1 MKHIT
6 IYSLMIVCSV
16 FTSLLVTSCNSDLN
30 SNIKDDPYS
39 GGKAPLGIGL
49 LAESPSPES
58 AYPNDTVVFKAKGM
72 LNWCD
77 PQSGRYDFK
86 FYISDEE
93 TKIVT
98 ATDTTITVKVPGN
111 LSSGTAYIVLK
122 EQVFYG
128 PRLTVL
134 GNIRI
139 GCSGDSNAILL
150 PVLFLATVGQAVT
163 ELLMH
168 YPCNRTSRSHS
179 MEHMWS
185 AIFPFFITGRSR
197 RPHSGQV

>member
-134 GNIRI
+134 GNIKI
-139 GCSGDSNAILL
+139 DQSYGFKGTSG
-150 PVLFLATVGQAVT
+150 PVTIVRNIIQKHGYIIQLATICRPTTMKIA
-163 ELLMH
+163 
-168 YPCNRTSRSHS
+168 
-179 MEHMWS
+179 
-185 AIFPFFITGRSR
+185 R
-197 RPHSGQV
+197 RVFLVYLWF

>member
-98 ATDTTITVKVPGN
+98 ATDTTITVKYLEILVR
-111 LSSGTAYIVLK
+111 V
-122 EQVFYG
+122 
-128 PRLTVL
+128 RL
-134 GNIRI
+134 
-139 GCSGDSNAILL
+139 IL
-150 PVLFLATVGQAVT
+150 
-163 ELLMH
+163 
-168 YPCNRTSRSHS
+168 Y
-179 MEHMWS
+179 
-185 AIFPFFITGRSR
+185 
-197 RPHSGQV
+197 

>member
-1 MKHIT
+1 MYGCIQSKRD
-6 IYSLMIVCSV
+6 V
-16 FTSLLVTSCNSDLN
+16 D
-30 SNIKDDPYS
+30 
-39 GGKAPLGIGL
+39 
-49 LAESPSPES
+49 
-58 AYPNDTVVFKAKGM
+58 
-72 LNWCD
+72 WCD

-134 GNIRI
+134 GNIKI
-139 GCSGDSNAILL
+139 DQSYGFKGTSGTYLRLCGTLFKSTGILSSWRL
-150 PVLFLATVGQAVT
+150 YAG
-163 ELLMH
+163 LL
-168 YPCNRTSRSHS
+168 
-179 MEHMWS
+179 
-185 AIFPFFITGRSR
+185 
-197 RPHSGQV
+197 Q

>member
-72 LNWCD
+72 LNWCI
-77 PQSGRYDFK
+77 FLMK
-86 FYISDEE
+86 
-93 TKIVT
+93 K
-98 ATDTTITVKVPGN
+98 
-111 LSSGTAYIVLK
+111 LK
-122 EQVFYG
+122 
-128 PRLTVL
+128 L
-134 GNIRI
+134 
-139 GCSGDSNAILL
+139 
-150 PVLFLATVGQAVT
+150 
-163 ELLMH
+163 
-168 YPCNRTSRSHS
+168 
-179 MEHMWS
+179 
-185 AIFPFFITGRSR
+185 
-197 RPHSGQV
+197 

>member
-1 MKHIT
+1 
-6 IYSLMIVCSV
+6 MIVCFV
-16 FTSLLVTSCNSDLN
+16 FTSLLATSCNSDLN

-98 ATDTTITVKVPGN
+98 AKNNKKQNKTNKNP
-111 LSSGTAYIVLK
+111 K
-122 EQVFYG
+122 QVF
-128 PRLTVL
+128 LKS
-134 GNIRI
+134 IR
-139 GCSGDSNAILL
+139 AK
-150 PVLFLATVGQAVT
+150 
-163 ELLMH
+163 
-168 YPCNRTSRSHS
+168 
-179 MEHMWS
+179 
-185 AIFPFFITGRSR
+185 
-197 RPHSGQV
+197 

>member
-134 GNIRI
+134 GNIKIDQSYGFKGTSGPIYDCAEHYSKARVYYPVGDYMQAYYKEKLCELFSLYIYGFDRRLCI
-139 GCSGDSNAILL
+139 GKMGN
-150 PVLFLATVGQAVT
+150 
-163 ELLMH
+163 
-168 YPCNRTSRSHS
+168 
-179 MEHMWS
+179 
-185 AIFPFFITGRSR
+185 
-197 RPHSGQV
+197 